1 MSENEGV
8 PAKTAEA
15 GLPTILVVASDQTLL
30 KLVKMALQLEF
41 PCEVLSFERGR
52 NALET
57 ARHVIPALVIIHFY
71 LLDLHALELA
81 DRLHTMPGCESVPI
95 LLTHLPWAFWNVALR
110 SYLTVLTLPFQLETF
125 YAAVQ
130 TCLDRA

>member
-1 MSENEGV
+1 MSENERA

-15 GLPTILVVASDQTLL
+15 GLPTILVVASDLTLL

-41 PCEVLSFERGR
+41 ACEVLSFERGR
-52 NALET
+52 SALET

-71 LLDLHALELA
+71 LFDLYALELA
-81 DRLHTMPGCESVPI
+81 DRLHTMQGFESVPI